1 MKKHTT
7 EWLDGATR
15 PEMPEEEAYAE
26 LLAEVA
32 ELKAPDPGELYWR
45 SFQNRLEQ
53 RIDRQAASQ
62 RSTRRRLLAGL
73 LPVLAAAA
81 TLFVLFLPERTPRN
95 EDLDN
100 LSEDSLLVLSS
111 LYDQDEEKASLEL
124 PESLSALEEFW
135 ADPMDLEDLQR
146 EDLLLLLQD
155 FSSEG

>member
-1 MKKHTT
+1 
-7 EWLDGATR
+7 
-15 PEMPEEEAYAE
+15 
-26 LLAEVA
+26 
-32 ELKAPDPGELYWR
+32 
-45 SFQNRLEQ
+45 
-53 RIDRQAASQ
+53 
-62 RSTRRRLLAGL
+62 
-73 LPVLAAAA
+73 
-81 TLFVLFLPERTPRN
+81 VLFLPERTPRN